1 MPRPADE
8 LTVKQRRFVAEFLAT
23 ANASAAAIAAG
34 YSEKTARQV
43 GYKLIRNHPA
53 VQKAIAEAEKDRMAE
68 LEVSAW
74 RLDETLA
81 RIAFARSGPD
91 LAALGATARDQ
102 INAVKLLYERL
113 GRRTV
118 PGSGATIYLPDNGR
132 GGGLDWTALLTGST
146 RLDDGE
152 EDGA

>member
-8 LTVKQRRFVAEFLAT
+8 LTVKQRRFVAEFLASS
-23 ANASAAAIAAG
+23 NASAAAIAAG
-34 YSEKTARQV
+34 YSEKTARHV

-74 RLDETLA
+74 RLDEALA
-81 RIAFARSGPD
+81 RIAFAKYGPE
-91 LAALGATARDQ
+91 LAALGATPRDQ
-102 INAVKLLYERL
+102 ITAVKLLYERL

-118 PGSGATIYLPDNGR
+118 PGRGATIYLPDNGR